1 MSLKRILKFNRLVA
15 VTMGTPLAS
24 SVFPS
29 LILLDLT
36 ASSLINELIAVLIAT
51 ILIIMVSLA
60 YSELVSIYPTAAGN
74 RIFLKKP
81 FGDTLALALSLM
93 WIFIILGAAG
103 VEGYVVGYVINYLI
117 SLYLGGTIANVFP
130 PLILSFIVMTAILI
144 INIIGVEISGNF
156 QMVITYFVAASLATV
171 SILSIIFLRNSSS
184 SNFYIQF
191 GNFDIISTLSAAAI
205 GVYFFLGFGR
215 VTTLGEEAIDY
226 KKSLPLAMPTG
237 VSILGFIFILV
248 STALFLAVPVNT
260 LASFLIPQIFL
271 GKYLIGSSG
280 AVIMI
285 IISIL
290 MTFSTFNAGVLGTSR
305 LIYALGRESTL
316 PKIFG
321 RVHNKYFTP
330 YVALLFL
337 YFIAIAMLLLVT
349 LTQSFSIPLYVAAG
363 FDSFMYAAIGYSAL
377 WHSRRIKDKNYFRV
391 KGGKLFFT
399 IVTIVFTLLGVILL
413 LTTPIIVAIVIVIGT
428 ILLILYSRI
437 VIRKITRN

>member
-1 MSLKRILKFNRLVA
+1 
-15 VTMGTPLAS
+15 
-24 SVFPS
+24 
-29 LILLDLT
+29 
-36 ASSLINELIAVLIAT
+36 
-51 ILIIMVSLA
+51 
-60 YSELVSIYPTAAGN
+60 
-74 RIFLKKP
+74 
-81 FGDTLALALSLM
+81 M

-130 PLILSFIVMTAILI
+130 PLILSFIVMTTILI

-349 LTQSFSIPLYVAAG
+349 FTQSFSIPLYVAAG